1 MKQPS
6 NNWLE
11 ETELVESKSVE
22 ALREKVEELRAE
34 IRHTIDKFE
43 RKEKYAALKNAI
55 HNLET
60 RLNGGAE

>member
-22 ALREKVEELRAE
+22 ALREKVEELRVE
-34 IRHTIDKFE
+34 IRYTVDKFE

-55 HNLET
+55 NELET
-60 RLNGGAE
+60 RINGGLE